1 MRTHCGGFPVSG
13 SQGMG
18 NREAASNSLIPI
30 SLTLPREV
38 ASARMPGKP
47 ICQRSAR
54 GSGGVGKNRGVDSR
68 PTLSWYEGTVLIADR
83 QAAHLSA
90 GNDEAGV
97 AVAI

>member
-13 SQGMG
+13 AQEMG
-18 NREAASNSLIPI
+18 NRETASNSLIPI

-38 ASARMPGKP
+38 VSLRMPGKP
-47 ICQRSAR
+47 REGLSAQ
-54 GSGGVGKNRGVDSR
+54 GSGGVGQNRGFDSR
-68 PTLSWYEGTVLIADR
+68 ATLSWFDRTVPIADR
-83 QAAHLSA
+83 RAADLSA